1 MRPVPIEAGLARQRR
16 RLRGAAAGAVAAA
29 VLTAALV
36 LAGLWPPRAHEL
48 VREAPAPA
56 VVAPAV
62 PFDGTLSGAPLQR
75 ARCLHWKRAG
85 LAERRGALAGLA
97 MVVGGASTSGGVGTT
112 LPEAQ
117 AMALMDRTCA
127 TPATRN
133 FVLYIIYARAAAFS
147 RS

>member
-1 MRPVPIEAGLARQRR
+1 VRPVSLPSRRVGAR
-16 RLRGAAAGAVAAA
+16 RLVPGAAGAALLTAA
-29 VLTAALV
+29 VLA
-36 LAGLWPPRAHEL
+36 AGLWPPHA
-48 VREAPAPA
+48 REVVATAPAPA

-75 ARCLHWKRAG
+75 ARCVHWQRAG
-85 LAERRGALAGLA
+85 LAERRGAVAGLA

-112 LPEAQ
+112 LTEAQ
-117 AMALMDRTCA
+117 AMALLDRTCA
-127 TPATRN
+127 TAATEH